1 MLYRGKVRREKA
13 LKKVICKVCGR
24 RIALVSQMR
33 YTAVESK
40 GITGAFT
47 GTKRFD
53 AFDCPGCGCQNIVG
67 ERYEMAE
74 PEGVS
79 WVLEG
84 QDAK

>member
-1 MLYRGKVRREKA
+1 M
-13 LKKVICKVCGR
+13 KKVICKVCGR

-40 GITGAFT
+40 GMTSAFT

-67 ERYEMAE
+67 ERYETVE

-79 WVLEG
+79 WELEG
-84 QDAK
+84 QNAE

>member
-1 MLYRGKVRREKA
+1 MLYCGKVWREKT

-33 YTAVESK
+33 YTAVER
-40 GITGAFT
+40 TGQPSLIF

-67 ERYEMAE
+67 ERYEMIE